1 MALVPPHWR
10 YCSRGT
16 DYVNG
21 WSLMAKVSLEDLIV
35 SQSAHDEQPGIIEAL
50 LSTIDSIFTNNRMLQ
65 RSRLSPRH
73 IRGVARVVGTQAF
86 MRARFLK
93 KFNPVIDDNGEI
105 TTSSV
110 DNRVLTAVTDSML
123 AGRIS
128 LEGKSR
134 DEIIRIFQAVG
145 GTVQE
150 ESTGRNGGILG
161 RFDY

>member
-1 MALVPPHWR
+1 
-10 YCSRGT
+10 
-16 DYVNG
+16 
-21 WSLMAKVSLEDLIV
+21 MAKVSLEDLIV
-35 SQSAHDEQPGIIEAL
+35 TQSAGDDQPGIIEAL

-93 KFNPVIDDNGEI
+93 KYNPVLDDNGEF

-110 DNRVLTAVTDSML
+110 DNRVLNAITDSML

-128 LEGKSR
+128 LDGKSR

-150 ESTGRNGGILG
+150 ESAGRNGGILG

>member
-1 MALVPPHWR
+1 M
-10 YCSRGT
+10 T
-16 DYVNG
+16 KIN
-21 WSLMAKVSLEDLIV
+21 LEDLIV
-35 SQSAHDEQPGIIEAL
+35 SQSNDDDQPGIIEAL
-50 LSTIDSIFTNNRMLQ
+50 LSTIDSIFTNSRMLQ
-65 RSRLSPRH
+65 RSRLSHRH
-73 IRGVARVVGTQAF
+73 IRGVSKVVGTQSF
-86 MRARFLK
+86 LRARLLK
-93 KFNPVIDDNGEI
+93 RYNPVINDDGEF

-110 DNRVLTAVTDSML
+110 DNRVLTAVTDTML

-150 ESTGRNGGILG
+150 ESAGRNGGILG

>member
-1 MALVPPHWR
+1 
-10 YCSRGT
+10 
-16 DYVNG
+16 
-21 WSLMAKVSLEDLIV
+21 MAKVSLEDLIV
-35 SQSAHDEQPGIIEAL
+35 SQSASDDQPGIIEAL

-65 RSRLSPRH
+65 RSRLSARH

-86 MRARFLK
+86 MRSRFLK
-93 KFNPVIDDNGEI
+93 KFNPVIDNDGEI

-110 DNRVLTAVTDSML
+110 DNRVLTAITDTML

-145 GTVQE
+145 GTVEQTE
-150 ESTGRNGGILG
+150 PEKGGLF
-161 RFDY
+161 RRYDY

>member
-1 MALVPPHWR
+1 
-10 YCSRGT
+10 
-16 DYVNG
+16 
-21 WSLMAKVSLEDLIV
+21 MAKVSLEDLIV
-35 SQSAHDEQPGIIEAL
+35 SQSNQDDQPGIIEAL

-93 KFNPVIDDNGEI
+93 KFNPVIDDDGEI

-145 GTVQE
+145 GSVEQTE
-150 ESTGRNGGILG
+150 PEKGGLF
-161 RFDY
+161 RRYDY

>member
-1 MALVPPHWR
+1 
-10 YCSRGT
+10 
-16 DYVNG
+16 
-21 WSLMAKVSLEDLIV
+21 
-35 SQSAHDEQPGIIEAL
+35 
-50 LSTIDSIFTNNRMLQ
+50 MLQ
-65 RSRLSPRH
+65 RSRLSPSH

-93 KFNPVIDDNGEI
+93 KYNPVLDDNGEF

-110 DNRVLTAVTDSML
+110 DNRVLAAVTDSML

-128 LEGKSR
+128 LDGKSR

-145 GTVQE
+145 GTVEQTE
-150 ESTGRNGGILG
+150 PDKGGLFR

>member
-1 MALVPPHWR
+1 M
-10 YCSRGT
+10 S
-16 DYVNG
+16 
-21 WSLMAKVSLEDLIV
+21 KISLEDLIV
-35 SQSAHDEQPGIIEAL
+35 SQSNHEEQPGIIEAL

-93 KFNPVIDDNGEI
+93 KFNPVIDDDGEI

-145 GTVQE
+145 GTVEQTE
-150 ESTGRNGGILG
+150 PDKGGLF
-161 RFDY
+161 RRYDY

>member
-1 MALVPPHWR
+1 M
-10 YCSRGT
+10 S
-16 DYVNG
+16 
-21 WSLMAKVSLEDLIV
+21 KISLEDLIV
-35 SQSAHDEQPGIIEAL
+35 SQTNHDDQPGIIEAL
-50 LSTIDSIFTNNRMLQ
+50 LSTIDSIFTNSRMLQ

-73 IRGVARVVGTQAF
+73 IRGVSKVVGTQSF
-86 MRARFLK
+86 LRARLLK
-93 KFNPVIDDNGEI
+93 RYNPVINDDGEF

-110 DNRVLTAVTDSML
+110 DNRVLTAVTDTML

-150 ESTGRNGGILG
+150 ESAGRNGGILG

>member
-1 MALVPPHWR
+1 M
-10 YCSRGT
+10 S
-16 DYVNG
+16 
-21 WSLMAKVSLEDLIV
+21 KISLEDLIV
-35 SQSAHDEQPGIIEAL
+35 SQSNHEEQPGIIEAL
-50 LSTIDSIFTNNRMLQ
+50 LSTIDSIFTNSRMLQ

-110 DNRVLTAVTDSML
+110 DNRVLTAITDSML

-145 GTVQE
+145 GSVQE
-150 ESTGRNGGILG
+150 EPTGRSGGILG

>member
-1 MALVPPHWR
+1 
-10 YCSRGT
+10 
-16 DYVNG
+16 
-21 WSLMAKVSLEDLIV
+21 MAKVSLEDLIV
-35 SQSAHDEQPGIIEAL
+35 SQSNHEEQPGIIEAL

-65 RSRLSPRH
+65 RSRLSARH

-93 KFNPVIDDNGEI
+93 KFNPVIDNDGEI

-145 GTVQE
+145 GTVEQTE
-150 ESTGRNGGILG
+150 PDKGGLF
-161 RFDY
+161 RRYDY

>member
-1 MALVPPHWR
+1 
-10 YCSRGT
+10 
-16 DYVNG
+16 
-21 WSLMAKVSLEDLIV
+21 MAKVSLEDLIV
-35 SQSAHDEQPGIIEAL
+35 SQSNHEEQPGIIEAL

-93 KFNPVIDDNGEI
+93 KFNPVIDDDGEF

-110 DNRVLTAVTDSML
+110 DNRVLTAVTDTML

-145 GTVQE
+145 GSVEQTE
-150 ESTGRNGGILG
+150 PEKGGLF
-161 RFDY
+161 RRYDY

>member
-1 MALVPPHWR
+1 M
-10 YCSRGT
+10 SKI
-16 DYVNG
+16 N
-21 WSLMAKVSLEDLIV
+21 LEDLIV
-35 SQSAHDEQPGIIEAL
+35 SQSNHDDQPGIIEAL
-50 LSTIDSIFTNNRMLQ
+50 LSTIDSIFTNSRMLQ

-73 IRGVARVVGTQAF
+73 IRGVSKVVGTQSF
-86 MRARFLK
+86 LRARLLK
-93 KFNPVIDDNGEI
+93 RYNPVINDDGEF

-110 DNRVLTAVTDSML
+110 DNRVLTAVTDTML

-150 ESTGRNGGILG
+150 ESAGRNGGILG

>member
-1 MALVPPHWR
+1 
-10 YCSRGT
+10 
-16 DYVNG
+16 
-21 WSLMAKVSLEDLIV
+21 MAKVSLEDLIV
-35 SQSAHDEQPGIIEAL
+35 SQSNQDDQPGIIEAL

-93 KFNPVIDDNGEI
+93 KFNPVIDDDGEI

-145 GTVQE
+145 GTVEQTE
-150 ESTGRNGGILG
+150 PDKGGLF
-161 RFDY
+161 RRYDY

>member
-1 MALVPPHWR
+1 
-10 YCSRGT
+10 
-16 DYVNG
+16 
-21 WSLMAKVSLEDLIV
+21 MAKVSLEDLIV
-35 SQSAHDEQPGIIEAL
+35 SQSNHEEQPGIIEAL

-65 RSRLSPRH
+65 RSRLSARH

-86 MRARFLK
+86 MRTRFLK
-93 KFNPVIDDNGEI
+93 NFNPVIDNDGEI

-110 DNRVLTAVTDSML
+110 DNRVLTAVTDTML

-145 GTVQE
+145 GSAQE
-150 ESTGRNGGILG
+150 EPTGRSGGILG